1 MRVLT
6 MKIKSHLAYYV
17 PFLILFFLVLTV
29 LLSVPPEP
37 ASVKACKHYASCV
50 AMSTGAPNWINFR

>member
-1 MRVLT
+1 

-29 LLSVPPEP
+29 LVSVPPDP
-37 ASVKACKHYASCV
+37 DSVKA
-50 AMSTGAPNWINFR
+50 